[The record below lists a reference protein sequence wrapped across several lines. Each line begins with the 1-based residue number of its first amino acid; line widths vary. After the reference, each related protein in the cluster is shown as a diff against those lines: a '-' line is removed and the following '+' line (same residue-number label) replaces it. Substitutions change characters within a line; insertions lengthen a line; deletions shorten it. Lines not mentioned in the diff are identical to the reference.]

1 MKKLWTI
8 FLAFAVLL
16 AGCSGIQTS
25 TPVSH
30 STFFA
35 MDTVMD
41 FQIYGDT
48 KLLRNAEEIVTDLE
62 KKVSVTDPD
71 SEIYAI
77 NLQGAGTLTG
87 EAEELMKLA
96 LSMCSRTDGM
106 LDISIYPVV
115 RAWGFTTGAYQIPE
129 METLQ
134 KLLPLVDYT
143 KIQYDSATGQVT
155 IPEGMTIDLGSI
167 AKGYAGQLAAQYLRD
182 QGVTSALLNLGG
194 NVQTIGSKPDGTPW
208 SIGIQDPMGSSPM
221 MALSVSDQA
230 VITSGGYERYFEQD
244 GQTYWHIMNPATGRP
259 ARSGLLSVSVIGEQ
273 GSVCDALSTA
283 LFVMGLEK
291 AARFWAASDDF
302 EAIFVTDTGEIYL
315 TEGLKNQYVL
325 LNDYADTQVT
335 ILER

>member
-48 KLLRNAEEIVTDLE
+48 ELLKNAEEIVTDLE

-77 NLQGAGTLTG
+77 NQQGAGTLTD
-87 EAEELMKLA
+87 EAEDLMKVA

-325 LNDYADTQVT
+325 LNDYADTQIT

>member
-30 STFFA
+30 GTFFA

-129 METLQ
+129 TETLQ

-182 QGVTSALLNLGG
+182 HGVTSALLNLGG

-208 SIGIQDPMGSSPM
+208 SIGIQDPKGSSPM

-244 GQTYWHIMNPATGRP
+244 GQTYWHIMDPATGRP

-325 LNDYADTQVT
+325 LNDYADAQVT

>member
-48 KLLRNAEEIVTDLE
+48 ELLKNAEEIVTDLE

-77 NLQGAGTLTG
+77 NQQGAGTLTD
-87 EAEELMKLA
+87 EAEDLMKVA

>member
-30 STFFA
+30 GTFFA

-106 LDISIYPVV
+106 LDISVYPVV
-115 RAWGFTTGAYQIPE
+115 RAWGFTTGAYQVPGE
-129 METLQ
+129 ETLQ

-143 KIQYDSATGQVT
+143 KIQYDSTTGQVT

-208 SIGIQDPMGSSPM
+208 SIGIQDPKGSSPM

-244 GQTYWHIMNPATGRP
+244 GQTYWHIMDPATGRP

-291 AARFWAASDDF
+291 AALFWAASDDF

-325 LNDYADTQVT
+325 LNDYADAQVT

>member
-30 STFFA
+30 GTFFA

-106 LDISIYPVV
+106 LDISVYPVV

-129 METLQ
+129 TETLQ

-182 QGVTSALLNLGG
+182 HGVTSALLNLGG

-208 SIGIQDPMGSSPM
+208 SIGIQDPKGSSPM

-244 GQTYWHIMNPATGRP
+244 GQTYWHIMDPATGRP

-325 LNDYADTQVT
+325 LNDYADAQVT

>member
-30 STFFA
+30 GTFFA

-96 LSMCSRTDGM
+96 LSMCSRTEGM
-106 LDISIYPVV
+106 LDISVYPVV

-182 QGVTSALLNLGG
+182 HGVTSALLNLGG

-208 SIGIQDPMGSSPM
+208 SIGIQDPKGSSPM

-244 GQTYWHIMNPATGRP
+244 GQTYWHIMDPATGRP

>member
-16 AGCSGIQTS
+16 GGCSGVQTS
-25 TPVSH
+25 MPVSH

-48 KLLRNAEEIVTDLE
+48 KLLKNAEEIVTDLE

-71 SEIYAI
+71 SEIYAV
-77 NLQGAGTLTG
+77 NQQGTGTLTD

-115 RAWGFTTGAYQIPE
+115 RAWGFTTGAYQVPE
-129 METLQ
+129 EEALQ
-134 KLLPLVDYT
+134 TLLPLVDYT
-143 KIQYDSATGQVT
+143 KIQYDSTTGQVT

-208 SIGIQDPMGSSPM
+208 SIGIQDPKGNSPM

-244 GQTYWHIMNPATGRP
+244 GQTYWHIMDPTTGRP

-325 LNDYADTQVT
+325 LNDYADAQVT

>member
-30 STFFA
+30 GTFFA

-48 KLLRNAEEIVTDLE
+48 KLLKNAEEIVTDLE

-77 NLQGAGTLTG
+77 NLRGTGTLTG

-129 METLQ
+129 TETLQ

-208 SIGIQDPMGSSPM
+208 SIGIQDPKGSSPM

-244 GQTYWHIMNPATGRP
+244 GQTYWHIMDPATGRP

-325 LNDYADTQVT
+325 LNDYADAQVT

>member
-8 FLAFAVLL
+8 FLAFAVLF
-16 AGCSGIQTS
+16 AGCSGVQTS

-30 STFFA
+30 GTFFA

-48 KLLRNAEEIVTDLE
+48 KLLKNAEEIVTDLE
-62 KKVSVTDPD
+62 KRVSVTDPD

-77 NLQGAGTLTG
+77 NLRGTGTLTG

-115 RAWGFTTGAYQIPE
+115 RAWGFTTGTYQIPE
-129 METLQ
+129 TETLQ

-208 SIGIQDPMGSSPM
+208 SIGIQDPKGSSPM

-244 GQTYWHIMNPATGRP
+244 GQTYWHIMDPATGRP

-325 LNDYADTQVT
+325 LNDYADAQVT

>member
-30 STFFA
+30 GTFFA

-48 KLLRNAEEIVTDLE
+48 KLLKNAEEIVTDLE

-87 EAEELMKLA
+87 EADELMKLA
-96 LSMCSRTDGM
+96 LSMCSRTEGM
-106 LDISIYPVV
+106 LDISVYPVV
-115 RAWGFTTGAYQIPE
+115 RAWGFTTGAYQVPE
-129 METLQ
+129 EERLQ

-208 SIGIQDPMGSSPM
+208 SIGIQDPKGSSPM

-244 GQTYWHIMNPATGRP
+244 GQTYWHIMDPATGRP

-325 LNDYADTQVT
+325 LNDYADAQVT

>member
-30 STFFA
+30 GTFFA

-96 LSMCSRTDGM
+96 LSMCSRTEGM
-106 LDISIYPVV
+106 LDISVYPVV
-115 RAWGFTTGAYQIPE
+115 RAWGFTTGAYQVPE
-129 METLQ
+129 EETLQ